1 MSITNVGTHY
11 LVEGLLDHKE
21 NIEVGGIPMYQAKN
35 FENNLRERN
44 PNLGIVYGV
53 SKENTLN
60 LKAGD
65 YVITSHFAFTGGI
78 GVNKSYEMNDHV
90 VLDGKKLFK
99 IHPNDIHFT
108 YNDQVIAPIGS
119 YLGVEKVEDT
129 IEQSGI
135 ATVVLHSD
143 RGRVIYPNCG
153 IAYGTEVLL
162 EQHAL
167 YKVTFNKQ
175 TVYRIRESEIVGIIH
190 EEKTEGIPAEDL
202 LQYSDNPLLMLMMQ
216 KTAKKTG
223 RKTVTPY
230 KGRILV
236 EDLFE
241 PSENQINYP
250 DIYKIPRDNDAKV
263 IAVGEMTEKQ
273 KHENNHIK
281 AGDTVYRARNSGI
294 RFGKQFLASMVD
306 DTVHFIYERDV

>member
-1 MSITNVGTHY
+1 MSITNIGSHY

-21 NIEVGGIPMYQAKN
+21 KYDLAGNEIFIDKTY
-35 FENNLRERN
+35 ENNLRERN
-44 PNLGIVYGV
+44 PNLGIVYGL
-53 SKENTLN
+53 SKENTLKLN
-60 LKAGD
+60 VGD

-90 VLDGKKLFK
+90 VVDGKKLFK

-108 YNDQVIAPIGS
+108 YNDKVIAPIGT
-119 YLGVEKVEDT
+119 YLGVEQVEDT

-135 ATVVLHSD
+135 MTTVLHKD

-153 IAYGTEVLL
+153 IPYGTEVLL

-167 YKVTFNKQ
+167 YEVNFDKKTF
-175 TVYRIRESEIVGIIH
+175 YRIRESEIVGIIT

-202 LQYSDNPLLMLMMQ
+202 LQYKDNPLLMLMMQ

-223 RKTVTPY
+223 KKSVSPY
-230 KGRILV
+230 KGRVLV

-241 PSENQINYP
+241 PTENQINFP
-250 DIYKIPRDNDAKV
+250 DIYKIPRDNDAVV

-273 KHENNHIK
+273 KHENNRIK
-281 AGDTVYRARNSGI
+281 AGDKVYRARNSGV
-294 RFGKQFLASMVD
+294 RFGNQFVASMVD
-306 DTVHFIYERDV
+306 DTIHFIYESK